1 MAPVFSSFPRQHRFG
16 ELFFSPESGSERW
29 SLRNRE
35 DFLMIFAPYPRF
47 ILTVKN
53 ENGWPRLFAQKNL
66 SEEHFRKFSEKT
78 FNPSRYFCTSPTV
91 FSQKKLE
98 GVSKIAYRAC
108 VNFPSN
114 CPAMSDLASMPS
126 MPRSSAA
133 PFRRRPLFAAAQR
146 TLKAKVDVNLNAVC
160 KLARFYSYH
169 EGRTLGSV
177 PCLMPGGRSTCC
189 QELKVWDR
197 RKEPFSPPLMKP

>member
-1 MAPVFSSFPRQHRFG
+1 MKTDGRGFSLKRIYRKSISANSQKKLLIPRV
-16 ELFFSPESGSERW
+16 
-29 SLRNRE
+29 
-35 DFLMIFAPYPRF
+35 IFALLQRF
-47 ILTVKN
+47 FPK
-53 ENGWPRLFAQKNL
+53 
-66 SEEHFRKFSEKT
+66 
-78 FNPSRYFCTSPTV
+78 
-91 FSQKKLE
+91 KKLE

-114 CPAMSDLASMPS
+114 CPAMSDLASMPP

-133 PFRRRPLFAAAQR
+133 PFRRCPLFAAAQG

-189 QELKVWDR
+189 QELKESKGSKFGTGE
-197 RKEPFSPPLMKP
+197 KEGERADLSKHFFSCREVCKRQKKAKPQ

>member
-1 MAPVFSSFPRQHRFG
+1 
-16 ELFFSPESGSERW
+16 
-29 SLRNRE
+29 
-35 DFLMIFAPYPRF
+35 
-47 ILTVKN
+47 
-53 ENGWPRLFAQKNL
+53 
-66 SEEHFRKFSEKT
+66 
-78 FNPSRYFCTSPTV
+78 
-91 FSQKKLE
+91 
-98 GVSKIAYRAC
+98 
-108 VNFPSN
+108 
-114 CPAMSDLASMPS
+114 MSDLASMPP

-133 PFRRRPLFAAAQR
+133 PFRRRPLFAAAQG

-197 RKEPFSPPLMKP
+197 RKEPFFAAAHGTLKAKVEVNLNAVCKLTRFLFLPRGENFGVRAVFDARREEHLLPGAQRIEGLKVWDRRKEGERADLSKHFFSCREVCKRQKKRQNLNK